1 MGCDTIHAAGDA
13 DFLIGQS
20 AVSVS
25 ATRDTVVIADDTDI
39 LILFCHQTTPKR
51 KFSSN
56 HSRNEGPR
64 KARFGTSKLL
74 VLCSGQTSAGIFHF
88 YTRCWD
94 VVPRHGCLVLER
106 PSVLRRDHSCN
117 SMPKYFIMPIR

>member
-39 LILFCHQTTPKR
+39 LILLCHQGNNSKKKIFFKPQPLQA
-51 KFSSN
+51 SSI
-56 HSRNEGPR
+56 SER
-64 KARFGTSKLL
+64 
-74 VLCSGQTSAGIFHF
+74 VAGMWFHV
-88 YTRCWD
+88 T
-94 VVPRHGCLVLER
+94 VV
-106 PSVLRRDHSCN
+106 
-117 SMPKYFIMPIR
+117 